1 MDALYFTQLN
11 SNKRSL
17 AINTKTPEGHPV
29 MEQLI
34 RGADVLV
41 ENFAPGAMDRMGL
54 SWEHLQELNPRLVY
68 GSIKGF
74 NDDSP
79 WKDLKV
85 YDNVAQAAG
94 GACSTTGFWDGP
106 PTVSGA
112 ALGDS
117 NTGMHLAI
125 GILTALLGRE
135 KTGLGQRISVSMQDA
150 VLNLCRVKLRDQERL
165 ERLGYLEEYPQYP
178 NGTFTDTVPRGGNAG
193 GGGQPGWT
201 LKCNGWETDP
211 NAYIYFTLQ
220 EQDWGP
226 TCQAIGKPEWA
237 DDPAYITAEA
247 RQPHIFDIFAEIEKW
262 LADKTKYEAVDIVRK
277 YEVPCGPVL
286 SMKGWC
292 FVVNAVSFGFVIVS
306 LLSLD
311 TRRLHPVPPVPRGRG
326 QLRAG
331 LRYAAGV
338 PAIIRPLLMMALI
351 GTFTFEFEVSLPLLA
366 ETTFHGTSTTYSALI
381 GALGAGAVAG
391 GLYMARS
398 ARTGVARLIRA
409 ALGYA
414 IAVGLVAVAP
424 TLATAIAACVL
435 AGVASVIFLTTGNAT
450 IQLAS
455 DPEYRGRVTALWSM
469 ALVGSTPIG
478 SPVIGAL
485 SDIAG
490 PRSALA
496 LGAAACLAAA
506 IIGRWPTRSALEV
519 TQ

>member
-1 MDALYFTQLN
+1 MTTPQREVLPAHPAMFAALAVPNFRRYVSGQ
-11 SNKRSL
+11 SL
-17 AINTKTPEGHPV
+17 S
-29 MEQLI
+29 LI
-34 RGADVLV
+34 GTWV
-41 ENFAPGAMDRMGL
+41 ET
-54 SWEHLQELNPRLVY
+54 
-68 GSIKGF
+68 
-74 NDDSP
+74 
-79 WKDLKV
+79 
-85 YDNVAQAAG
+85 VAQALLVLKLTHSGTILGLTTAARYAPILLLSPYAG
-94 GACSTTGFWDGP
+94 LLVDRYAKRHVLLATQIGLGL
-106 PTVSGA
+106 VSA
-112 ALGDS
+112 ALG
-117 NTGMHLAI
+117 A
-125 GILTALLGRE
+125 
-135 KTGLGQRISVSMQDA
+135 A
-150 VLNLCRVKLRDQERL
+150 VLTGNIRLWQVVVLAVLFGIFSAVDNPARQAFVQEVVGRDLVRNAVTLNSTSVNVARVL
-165 ERLGYLEEYPQYP
+165 
-178 NGTFTDTVPRGGNAG
+178 
-193 GGGQPGWT
+193 
-201 LKCNGWETDP
+201 
-211 NAYIYFTLQ
+211 
-220 EQDWGP
+220 GP
-226 TCQAIGKPEWA
+226 TIA
-237 DDPAYITAEA
+237 
-247 RQPHIFDIFAEIEKW
+247 
-262 LADKTKYEAVDIVRK
+262 AVLVGTVGI
-277 YEVPCGPVL
+277 
-286 SMKGWC
+286 GWC
-292 FVVNAVSFGFVIVS
+292 FVVNAASFGFVIVS

-338 PAIIRPLLMMALI
+338 PAIIRPLLMMALV

-435 AGVASVIFLTTGNAT
+435 VGVASVIFLTTGNAT

-506 IIGRWPTRSALEV
+506 IIGGLPGVGRRHIRCRPPIAQT
-519 TQ
+519 